1 MKIGSAMEIAIVLIV
16 ISMVVVMFWSVKVS
30 KRLSV
35 TLFSLIFLGIAVAMI
50 SWQGLTQETFKNI
63 AVIGFVLLVMWLRLA
78 KSIAD
83 TARARGQ
90 VETRLVQSK
99 YSTCEVCGK
108 KLSYHRA
115 PKNLSQILFGGLS
128 CENCGAEY
136 AVPFDV
142 FLSK

>member
-1 MKIGSAMEIAIVLIV
+1 MEIAIVLLVIIV
-16 ISMVVVMFWSVKVS
+16 MVVMFWSVKVS

-35 TLFSLIFLGIAVAMI
+35 TLFSLIFLGLAVAMI

-63 AVIGFVLLVMWLRLA
+63 GVIGFVLLVMWLRVA

-90 VETRLVQSK
+90 LEGRLAQSK

-108 KLSYHRA
+108 KLSYHRV
-115 PKNLSQILFGGLS
+115 PKNLSQVLFGGLS

-136 AVPFDV
+136 AVPFEV
-142 FLSK
+142 FLPK